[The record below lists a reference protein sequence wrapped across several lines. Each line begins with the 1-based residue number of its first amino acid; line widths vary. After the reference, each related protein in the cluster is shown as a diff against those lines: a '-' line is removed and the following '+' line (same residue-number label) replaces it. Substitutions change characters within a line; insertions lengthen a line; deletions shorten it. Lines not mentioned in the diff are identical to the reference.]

1 GTARARRRR
10 GDRRAPRRRRAGAR
24 GGGEGAELP
33 DGAGD
38 EAHRGPG
45 GPEGS
50 ARDPLPPPAGPVMRL
65 LRRFL
70 LAALALALLAG
81 AALALW
87 LPRYVASPQFD
98 ARLRAAAS
106 SAIGREVGWRA
117 LSVGLIP
124 PRVIASDAHVGAGD
138 TPALQAERGELR
150 LALLPP
156 LSRTLLADSLA
167 LDGLSLQLVR
177 GAAGIEWGEPA
188 AVPAAAPA
196 AASREPRSEGS
207 RLALAVRSL
216 RIASARIAFT
226 DRTVA
231 P

>member
-1 GTARARRRR
+1 
-10 GDRRAPRRRRAGAR
+10 
-24 GGGEGAELP
+24 
-33 DGAGD
+33 
-38 EAHRGPG
+38 
-45 GPEGS
+45 
-50 ARDPLPPPAGPVMRL
+50 MRL

-70 LAALALALLAG
+70 LAALVLALLAG

-138 TPALQAERGELR
+138 TPALQAERVELR
-150 LALLPP
+150 LALLPL

-177 GAAGIEWGEPA
+177 GEKTVLRNLRRPN
-188 AVPAAAPA
+188 
-196 AASREPRSEGS
+196 RPRKPNRDHS
-207 RLALAVRSL
+207 
-216 RIASARIAFT
+216 
-226 DRTVA
+226 
-231 P
+231 